1 LKEILGDKILEISLK
16 YRGSEDGWMANDF
29 YSKAANLGPTILL
42 MKLKD
47 GPCIGGF
54 T

>member
-1 LKEILGDKILEISLK
+1 MTTLE
-16 YRGSEDGWMANDF
+16 YRGSEHGWMVKDF
-29 YSKAANLGPTILL
+29 YSKAANKGATILL